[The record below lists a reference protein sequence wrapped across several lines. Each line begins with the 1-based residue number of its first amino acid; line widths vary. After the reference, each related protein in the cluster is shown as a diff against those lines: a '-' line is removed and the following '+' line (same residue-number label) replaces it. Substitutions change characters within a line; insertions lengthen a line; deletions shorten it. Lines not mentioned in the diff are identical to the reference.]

1 MIGSVMSIVNE
12 NRVLAFTEGFGFSLP
27 IVPDAADG
35 IKVKRFCYQTT
46 QTQAL
51 PMMVFAPLHEVI
63 CGL

>member
-1 MIGSVMSIVNE
+1 MSTVNE
-12 NRVLAFTEGFGFSLP
+12 NHASALTERFGPVHCLP

-51 PMMVFAPLHEVI
+51 PMMVFARLHEVI